1 MTLPCAPPSIRIR
14 AAWPLTLHTK
24 VRRVVLAWS
33 TVNVETPTPFCRSL
47 RRLLLVMTG
56 SGIESSAGARVGM
69 SSGAGRTVEAGEKIT
84 GAVLTGA
91 VVEENNEGGGGG
103 KRACGGR
110 QGEGAS
116 VSGTEGLLKI
126 EN

>member
-1 MTLPCAPPSIRIR
+1 
-14 AAWPLTLHTK
+14 
-24 VRRVVLAWS
+24 
-33 TVNVETPTPFCRSL
+33 
-47 RRLLLVMTG
+47 
-56 SGIESSAGARVGM
+56 M
-69 SSGAGRTVEAGEKIT
+69 SPGAGRAVEAGEKIT
-84 GAVLTGA
+84 GAVLTDA

>member
-1 MTLPCAPPSIRIR
+1 
-14 AAWPLTLHTK
+14 
-24 VRRVVLAWS
+24 
-33 TVNVETPTPFCRSL
+33 
-47 RRLLLVMTG
+47 
-56 SGIESSAGARVGM
+56 
-69 SSGAGRTVEAGEKIT
+69 VEAGEKIT

>member
-1 MTLPCAPPSIRIR
+1 M
-14 AAWPLTLHTK
+14 
-24 VRRVVLAWS
+24 
-33 TVNVETPTPFCRSL
+33 SL
-47 RRLLLVMTG
+47 
-56 SGIESSAGARVGM
+56 
-69 SSGAGRTVEAGEKIT
+69 GAGRTVEAGEKIT

-91 VVEENNEGGGGG
+91 VVEENSEGGGGR
-103 KRACGGR
+103 KRECGGR

>member
-56 SGIESSAGARVGM
+56 SGIDSCAGARAGAGTRGGGVGRVC
-69 SSGAGRTVEAGEKIT
+69 GAGRTVVAGEKIT
-84 GAVLTGA
+84 GVVLTGA
-91 VVEENNEGGGGG
+91 LVEGNSEGGGG
-103 KRACGGR
+103 R
-110 QGEGAS
+110 
-116 VSGTEGLLKI
+116 
-126 EN
+126 